1 MWDQRYN
8 IDEYVYGKEPNDFLR
23 QSIKHIP
30 QGDLLCLAEGEGR
43 NAVFLAQHGGNVTAV
58 DASAI
63 GLAKAHRLAVE
74 RGVSLTTQI
83 ADLAQFQLD
92 EDRWDGI
99 ISIFAHLPPPVRRA
113 LHKQVVQSLR
123 PGGIFLLEAYTPQ
136 QLLHNTGGPPNAELL
151 MDLASL
157 QQELQGLRFLHAQE
171 CVRDIHEGLFHNGL
185 SAVVQIIAQRP

>member
-8 IDEYVYGKEPNDFLR
+8 IDDYVYGKEPNDFLR
-23 QSIKHIP
+23 QSIEQIP
-30 QGDLLCLAEGEGR
+30 RGDILCLAEGEGR

-74 RGVSLTTQI
+74 RGASITTQI
-83 ADLAQFQLD
+83 ADLAQFQLG
-92 EDRWDGI
+92 EDQWDGI

-113 LHKQVVQSLR
+113 LHEQVVQSLR

-136 QLLHNTGGPPNAELL
+136 QLLYNTGGPPNAELL

-171 CVRDIHEGLFHNGL
+171 CTREIHEGLFHNGT
-185 SAVVQIIAQRP
+185 SAVVQIIAQRL

>member
-30 QGDLLCLAEGEGR
+30 QGDILCLAEGEGR